1 MWSIFFDYFGLRVI
15 LQDENCCNLLNIN
28 IFGILKNFTEMK
40 KRPYTDV
47 LLPYLTRQKC
57 ARSTDFVNVIC

>member
-40 KRPYTDV
+40 KKTLY
-47 LLPYLTRQKC
+47 
-57 ARSTDFVNVIC
+57 

>member
-1 MWSIFFDYFGLRVI
+1 MKKI
-15 LQDENCCNLLNIN
+15 
-28 IFGILKNFTEMK
+28 TEMK

-57 ARSTDFVNVIC
+57 ARSTDFVNVICQLNFTKSPFIVEKCDKNHIFWR